1 MIYLVAC
8 SSFVLVFALVMLV
21 GQAAGKLDRGSIR
34 GRLNSIKEM
43 QLEDEDEPLNLPFR
57 IRVLKPMEA
66 KLVNFFINLL
76 PVNQKAWVEKK
87 LVQAGNP
94 KGIRAGVFMS
104 GVMITL
110 LIVTP
115 TVFFV
120 TLIIT
125 LQISKALLIA
135 LAGALLSILLPAAW
149 LQTAASNRI
158 REIDRSLPDAIDLLV
173 VSVEAGLGFDLALA
187 KISER
192 MTGPLAEEFARVLQ
206 EIKLG
211 KSRESA
217 LRDMSGRVG
226 SHNLSS
232 FLAMVIQGTQM
243 GISMAHI
250 LRVQSDT
257 MRLVRRQRAEETAM
271 KAPIKMVFPL
281 VFCIFPALLI
291 ILLGPAI
298 LSFIEAFNF

>member
-1 MIYLVAC
+1 MIYLAAC
-8 SSFVLVFALVMLV
+8 SSSLLVFALVMLV
-21 GQAAGKLDRGSIR
+21 GQAAFKDRGNIR

-43 QLEDEDEPLNLPFR
+43 RLEEEDEPLSLPFR
-57 IRVLKPMEA
+57 IRVLKPLEIKM
-66 KLVNFFINLL
+66 VYFFVNLL

-94 KGIRAGVFMS
+94 KGMRAGVFMS

-115 TVFFV
+115 TVFFIA
-120 TLIIT
+120 LILT
-125 LQISKALLIA
+125 LQLSKALVAA

-149 LQTAASNRI
+149 LQIAAGSRI
-158 REIDRSLPDAIDLLV
+158 KEIDRSLPDAIDLLV

-192 MTGPLAEEFARVLQ
+192 MTGPLPEEFARVLQ
-206 EIKLG
+206 EMKLG
-211 KSRESA
+211 KPREAA
-217 LRDMSGRVG
+217 LRDMSERVG

-243 GISMAHI
+243 GISMAQI

-257 MRLVRRQRAEETAM
+257 MRLVRRQKAEEMAM

-281 VFCIFPALLI
+281 VFCVFPALLI
-291 ILLGPAI
+291 ILLGPAF
-298 LSFIEAFNF
+298 LSIMESLNF